1 MLQSIQESANFVSV
15 DFVFFFS
22 LSLDLALIEWPGPT
36 LHQFETA
43 RPGKLPFTVP
53 CQFRHLFRTYFDARF
68 CFDFSL
74 RSLAKTGI
82 KEVSTEYFEGLN
94 KLKGL

>member
-1 MLQSIQESANFVSV
+1 MLQSIQESGNFVSV
-15 DFVFFFS
+15 DFVFF
-22 LSLDLALIEWPGPT
+22 LSLDLALIEWPGAT

-43 RPGKLPFTVP
+43 RPGIALYCTRVN
-53 CQFRHLFRTYFDARF
+53 FDTRF

-74 RSLAKTGI
+74 RGLAETGI

-94 KLKGL
+94 QLSSL